1 MERMLRVHRVKF
13 AGPGFSSMSP
23 ERRKKA
29 RRSGLRKRGARWR
42 AKSGKTADWV
52 GTPWECC
59 WQAVRCREG
68 WTWQEGEENRSKKEG
83 QNSTGDNRNVQ
94 KVHGAEQIAAERDK
108 EKQRKQLLLFIW
120 SSRMFSLQ
128 LCNY

>member
-29 RRSGLRKRGARWR
+29 RRSGLRKRSARWQ
-42 AKSGKTADWV
+42 AKSRKTADWV

-68 WTWQEGEENRSKKEG
+68 WTWQEGEKNEVRR
-83 QNSTGDNRNVQ
+83 TGDNRNVQ
-94 KVHGAEQIAAERDK
+94 KVHGAEQMAAERDK
-108 EKQRKQLLLFIW
+108 ENNVVSDITVGNVCKQQ
-120 SSRMFSLQ
+120 
-128 LCNY
+128 